1 MKAGLSQ
8 SSRLAVTGPT
18 KERWPTH
25 DPAGVGEA
33 RGPLHTQILPTPQ
46 YWTPMPEKLASLI
59 LGFVCF
65 FEHPL
70 FQGYVLRQMDW

>member
-1 MKAGLSQ
+1 M
-8 SSRLAVTGPT
+8 TP
-18 KERWPTH
+18 
-25 DPAGVGEA
+25 GVGEA